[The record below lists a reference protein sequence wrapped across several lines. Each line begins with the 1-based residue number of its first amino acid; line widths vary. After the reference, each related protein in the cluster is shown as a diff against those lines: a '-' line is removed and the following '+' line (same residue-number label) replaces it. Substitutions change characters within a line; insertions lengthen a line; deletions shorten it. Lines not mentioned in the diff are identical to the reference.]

1 MYQTELDIAV
11 VKVLDMLGVDIN
23 TLDVVK
29 YKELEN
35 YLNTLAMNQYCQ
47 GHDDG
52 YSMSAGYSRK

>member
-1 MYQTELDIAV
+1 MYQTELTIAV
-11 VKVLDMLGVDIN
+11 EKVLDVLGVDIN

>member
-11 VKVLDMLGVDIN
+11 KKVLEILGVDLKS
-23 TLDVVK
+23 LDVVK
-29 YKELEN
+29 YGELET

-52 YSMSAGYSRK
+52 YSMSAGHTRK